1 MTPST
6 QNPATCFGVADD
18 GTPYWAETREALDR
32 LVAIYG
38 GAAVEVPR

>member
-1 MTPST
+1 MAPST
-6 QNPATCFGVADD
+6 QNVEVCFGVADD
-18 GTPYWAETREALDR
+18 GTPYWATDQAALAR